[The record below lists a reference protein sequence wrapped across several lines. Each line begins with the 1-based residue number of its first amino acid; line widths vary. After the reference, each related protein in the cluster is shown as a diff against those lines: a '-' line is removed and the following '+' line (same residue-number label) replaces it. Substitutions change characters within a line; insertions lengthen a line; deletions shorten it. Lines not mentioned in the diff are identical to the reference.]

1 MAIVALAAGCDD
13 EDPMMGTDAGPAGD
27 AGPPASVCPTDPEA
41 VPAPEELMGAC
52 CYRTD
57 QSMAQDAPE
66 MRLTYIELDEPASS
80 PLSSMTLR
88 RVLNESMQDETFNW
102 LFRVEG
108 ADADGDVNIVTGF
121 GRRTAEGTYEFSQG
135 AGGTE
140 GDPDTWCP
148 VEIPAQLAGE
158 TVNSSELDGAI
169 TVPVFDDAGEMLQ
182 VELRLRALSIE
193 DSTWTE
199 NRSCVGAK
207 TNRPF
212 TYTPAAT
219 LAAFI
224 EVEPARTQM
233 INVPPVVTTV
243 CAAIAGALDDEAY
256 CEDNAQ
262 GDWMV
267 PPDSLCDATGC
278 MQNTDGMTDVC
289 DPATTCNAWRIV
301 GSFAAAGVEITNGT
315 CTAG

>member
-1 MAIVALAAGCDD
+1 MRVVAFLAIVALAAGCDD
-13 EDPMMGTDAGPAGD
+13 EEPMTDAGPAED
-27 AGPPASVCPTDPEA
+27 AGEVSVCPTSD
-41 VPAPEELMGAC
+41 VPAPEELTGAC

-57 QSMAQDAPE
+57 QSANQDAPE
-66 MRLTYIELDEPASS
+66 MRLTYIELDEPSAS

-88 RVLNESMQDETFNW
+88 LVLNEAMQDETFNW

-108 ADADGDVNIVTGF
+108 ADADGDVSIVTGF

-135 AGGTE
+135 SAGSE

-148 VEIPAQLAGE
+148 VEIPATLAGE
-158 TVNSSELDGAI
+158 TVDSSELDGAI

-182 VELRLRALSIE
+182 VELRLRALAIQDSEWSE
-193 DSTWTE
+193 D
-199 NRSCVGAK
+199 RSCIGFK

-212 TYTPAAT
+212 TYMPAAT
-219 LAAFI
+219 LTAFI
-224 EVEPARTQM
+224 EVEPSRTGT

-243 CAAIAGALDDEAY
+243 CAAIAGALDDENY
-256 CEDNAQ
+256 CEDNPQ
-262 GDWMV
+262 GDWLV

-278 MQNTDGMTDVC
+278 TQNTEGMTDVC

-315 CTAG
+315 CG